1 MIFRLERC
9 GMKFGHIGDLHIG
22 KRVHDFSMLE
32 DQRYILDQ
40 MMKIFEEQKIDGV
53 LIAGDVYDKAVP
65 SAEAVQLFDEF
76 ITGLAKAEIPV
87 YMISGNHDSSER
99 LSFGRNLF
107 KRSNLYIASQFNQEI
122 EKITIKEDG
131 YNINFYMLPFVKPA
145 YINHVLKIQTET
157 YEECFK
163 HLMEQVKIN
172 EDETN
177 ILLAHQFV
185 TVGKNSPELSDS
197 ETSSLGG
204 IDNID
209 YRLFDAFDYVAL
221 GHIHKPQA
229 MGREMVRYAG
239 SILKY
244 SFSEIHKDKQA
255 TILTISKNKQISLS
269 HHLLKPLRD
278 MREMECSLESLLKRK
293 CEIGNEEDYMH
304 VILTDEEQIL
314 DAIGKVRTVYPNVMQ
329 ISFKNRRHM
338 MQYETIQMKEN
349 QIADQ
354 NPMELFEQFYKMQ
367 NHIDLDE
374 KRAQMAISIFEEVI
388 R

>member
-1 MIFRLERC
+1 
-9 GMKFGHIGDLHIG
+9 
-22 KRVHDFSMLE
+22 
-32 DQRYILDQ
+32 
-40 MMKIFEEQKIDGV
+40 
-53 LIAGDVYDKAVP
+53 
-65 SAEAVQLFDEF
+65 
-76 ITGLAKAEIPV
+76 
-87 YMISGNHDSSER
+87 
-99 LSFGRNLF
+99 
-107 KRSNLYIASQFNQEI
+107 
-122 EKITIKEDG
+122 
-131 YNINFYMLPFVKPA
+131 
-145 YINHVLKIQTET
+145 
-157 YEECFK
+157 
-163 HLMEQVKIN
+163 
-172 EDETN
+172 
-177 ILLAHQFV
+177 
-185 TVGKNSPELSDS
+185 
-197 ETSSLGG
+197 
-204 IDNID
+204 
-209 YRLFDAFDYVAL
+209 
-221 GHIHKPQA
+221 
-229 MGREMVRYAG
+229 MVRYAG

-278 MREMECSLESLLKRK
+278 MRE
-293 CEIGNEEDYMH
+293 
-304 VILTDEEQIL
+304 EEQIL